1 MIAAEAVQCHTPA
14 VSSSESS
21 WLASLRP
28 SRIRE
33 VQGGALAWT
42 RVRLIDASGMGEALR
57 PMLEC
62 LGVQVELCRV
72 GQARHLAAAL
82 SAPQV
87 PFVVVECHGDEGSIV
102 LDELAEEVQRFQ
114 PFGPRV
120 SPDDVRR
127 VADLH
132 GATVIATGCDMG
144 AEPMADAFLD
154 AGAEAYVAPLGAPF
168 GYASV
173 FAPAMLFYELTEG
186 RSIDAAVERL
196 RAHDDELSMW
206 QLVRPA
212 DELA

>member
-1 MIAAEAVQCHTPA
+1 MVH
-14 VSSSESS
+14 SESR

-33 VQGGALAWT
+33 VQGGALSWT
-42 RVRLIDASGMGEALR
+42 RVRLIDTTGQGETLR

-62 LGVQVELCRV
+62 FGIQVELCRV

-82 SAPQV
+82 SAPEV
-87 PFVVVECHGDEGSIV
+87 PFVIVECHGDEGVIV

-120 SPDDVRR
+120 TPDDVRR
-127 VADLH
+127 IADLH
-132 GATVIATGCDMG
+132 GATVVATGCQMG
-144 AEPMADAFLD
+144 EEQMADAFLD
-154 AGAEAYVAPLGAPF
+154 GGAEAYIAPTGAPF

-186 RSIDAAVERL
+186 RGIDAAVQRL
-196 RAHDDELSMW
+196 RAHDDELAMW
-206 QLVRPA
+206 QLSRPE